1 MVRIMKEMVTEAN
14 KVITDIINKKR
25 ADFPPIPDFF
35 RQKITK
41 MPYLRQ
47 DLEKGIACVLE
58 SKIDNQYL
66 KKNVAADI
74 FSRDGNVTMSTFILE
89 LVTPPCQYAEELAYW
104 AGTLFN
110 VAKVVLPKQLHIMR
124 TAINPTLKEYVRGL
138 SHGDHSH
145 IGSFANDLE
154 LAQAY
159 DMIRNF
165 IPHIIALSVNSPMIN
180 NAPTDVI
187 KTKDEG
193 GKPRYVAPGCIRSI
207 RLANNT
213 TMLSNSNEPSKYLP
227 YLSRGDDEDK
237 QYLLQVLQKASLA
250 DARFQ
255 DVYPFT
261 KYETM
266 EVRIQDA
273 QLSICRRIGMAML
286 LQAMCYKAR
295 KLISQG
301 KWVPN
306 VNSETICINR
316 RSAIERGLIGV
327 FKPVNLD
334 LNTLAQQDPFFAECY
349 LGPDNNPNRIY
360 VPIGARDVSLFEK
373 RSP

>member
-110 VAKVVLPKQLHIMR
+110 VAKVVLPKQLHIMS

-250 DARFQ
+250 DA
-255 DVYPFT
+255 PFSGC
-261 KYETM
+261 
-266 EVRIQDA
+266 
-273 QLSICRRIGMAML
+273 LSLHKI
-286 LQAMCYKAR
+286 
-295 KLISQG
+295 
-301 KWVPN
+301 
-306 VNSETICINR
+306 
-316 RSAIERGLIGV
+316 
-327 FKPVNLD
+327 
-334 LNTLAQQDPFFAECY
+334 
-349 LGPDNNPNRIY
+349 
-360 VPIGARDVSLFEK
+360 
-373 RSP
+373 